1 MRYRKLLVLVAV
13 LVSCYASAFAH
24 HVAVITQKENSLQNL
39 SSVELGKIFKSDMK
53 KWPNGRDIV
62 IVLNANSPDSMEM
75 LQHFTRLSSDKG
87 KAFLAEHKSLFVI
100 VDSDDQVLD
109 MVSARPGSLGM
120 VDVRAIDSRIK
131 VLKID
136 GKLPLEKGYLP
147 D

>member
-1 MRYRKLLVLVAV
+1 MRCRKLLMLVAV

-24 HVAVITQKENSLQNL
+24 HIAVVTQKQSSLQNL
-39 SSVELGKIFKSDMK
+39 STVELGKIFKSDMK
-53 KWPNGRDIV
+53 KWPNGNNIV
-62 IVLNANSPDSMEM
+62 IVVNRNSPVSMEM
-75 LQHFTRLSSDKG
+75 VQHFTRLSGDKG
-87 KAFLAEHKSLFVI
+87 RAFLAEHKSLFVI
-100 VDSDDQVLD
+100 VDSDDQVLE
-109 MVSARPGSLGM
+109 MVAARLGALGM